1 MDTTDFRRLI
11 KHIGAA
17 STVLLKNKN
26 NTLPLS
32 KPRNIALVGSDL
44 GPSYRG
50 PNGFPD
56 RGGDEGTL
64 AMGWGSGTANFP
76 YLIDPLTAIAPQARQ
91 DQTTLQWWFN
101 DWDLSGVAAI
111 AQAADVTI
119 VGINSDSGEEYITV
133 DGNVGDRNNLTAWHN
148 GDNVVLAAANHSS
161 NVVVVVHSV
170 GPIIMES
177 WIDHPNVTAVLW
189 AGLPGQE
196 SGNAL
201 VDILYGRYN
210 PSGRLPYTI
219 AKKRGDYPAEIIYV
233 NTSIP
238 AEPQVNYTEGL
249 FIDYRHFLQQNIT
262 PRYEFGFGLS
272 YSKFN
277 YTNLQVW
284 DIEGSNDGGNGAWK
298 RQLHARQS
306 TAAGNG
312 TAANATATAAASA
325 SASSAAANTTS
336 STSTSVY
343 EASPT
348 GNASLPSGG
357 NNSNVTAGTPANGT
371 LDGTGAVVG
380 RFLLDSLQ
388 RPRWTVTA
396 DIQNVG
402 GVYGCDVPQ
411 LYLSYPEGSGEPP
424 KVLRD
429 FTRSVRRP
437 KQRICL
443 S

>member
-1 MDTTDFRRLI
+1 M
-11 KHIGAA
+11 
-17 STVLLKNKN
+17 LKNKN
-26 NTLPLS
+26 NTLPLK
-32 KPRNIALVGSDL
+32 KPRNIALVGSDM
-44 GPSYRG
+44 GPSHRG

-76 YLIDPLTAIAPQARQ
+76 YLIDPLTAIAHQARQ

-101 DWDLSGVAAI
+101 DWDLSGVPAI
-111 AQAADVTI
+111 AQVADVTI

-148 GDNVVLAAANHSS
+148 GDQVVLAAANHSS

-170 GPIIMES
+170 GPIDMEA
-177 WIDHPNVTAVLW
+177 WIEHPNVTAVLW

-201 VDILYGRYN
+201 VDVLYGKYN

-219 AKKRGDYPAEIIYV
+219 AKKRSDYSADIIYV

-284 DIEGSNDGGNGAWK
+284 DIDYPDPIRRDHLN
-298 RQLHARQS
+298 ARQTNLTS
-306 TAAGNG
+306 
-312 TAANATATAAASA
+312 ANATSTATGNVSVTSTVSMSAAAPSA
-325 SASSAAANTTS
+325 SANA
-336 STSTSVY
+336 TSTSFY

-348 GNASLPSGG
+348 GNASLPNGG

-371 LDGTGAVVG
+371 LDGVGAVVG

-388 RPRWTVTA
+388 KPRWTVTA

-429 FTRSVRRP
+429 FTR
-437 KQRICL
+437 
-443 S
+443 